1 MIVLDANVAAKWLL
15 PEKGTEAA
23 LALQEGPD
31 QLFAPTLIRLE
42 VAGSITRRLR
52 AEKVKDRL
60 THEDALDRC
69 GRWFRILD
77 QATLSLIPESE
88 LLEQAVKLSVEI
100 KHTPHD
106 CMYLAAAKGLGAR
119 LITADRRF
127 YDIASPTYGIMAMLD
142 GCENN

>member
-31 QLFAPTLIRLE
+31 QLFAPALIRLE

-52 AEKVKDRL
+52 TEKAKDRL
-60 THEDALDRC
+60 TPEDALGRC
-69 GRWFRILD
+69 ERWFRILD
-77 QATLSLIPESE
+77 EATLSLIPESE
-88 LLEQAVKLSVEI
+88 LLEQAVKLSIEI
-100 KHTPHD
+100 KHSLHD

-127 YDIASPTYGIMAMLD
+127 YDIASPAYGHVEMLA

>member
-15 PEKGTEAA
+15 PEKGSEAA

-31 QLFAPTLIRLE
+31 QLFAPALIRLE

-60 THEDALDRC
+60 TPEDALDRC
-69 GRWFRILD
+69 GKWFRILD

-100 KHTPHD
+100 KHTLHD

-119 LITADRRF
+119 FITADRRF
-127 YDIASPTYGIMAMLD
+127 YEIASPTYGKIEMLPS
-142 GCENN
+142 CESN